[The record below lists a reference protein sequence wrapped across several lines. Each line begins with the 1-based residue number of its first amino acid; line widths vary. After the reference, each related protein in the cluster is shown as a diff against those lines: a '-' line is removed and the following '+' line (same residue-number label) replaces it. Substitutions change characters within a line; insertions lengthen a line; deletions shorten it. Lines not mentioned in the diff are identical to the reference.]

1 MDCPWCDSID
11 TIHLD
16 LPTKHDTTHTT
27 AKHEKSTTF
36 PTYTQDRFWFYQDRP
51 RTGGSIQ
58 HDETA
63 LLLLSSSSLGFS
75 RCLSVCGWL
84 GAPTQG
90 NAGYKATSSLSLE
103 KGYRHWHG
111 DLRPTDNP
119 FMANL
124 GFTCKLKTDTPFLG
138 RSALEARRAQ
148 ADKGLPERLACFTV
162 DKTVPLHGAEA
173 VYRDGICV
181 GVLREAGFGFS
192 VDASIGYGMVERRDG
207 GAADLSYLR
216 EGEYSIE
223 TATHGRVPATLHTKA
238 LFDPSGDRVKGIY

>member
-1 MDCPWCDSID
+1 MRNPSRFLRTPKIDFGFTKTGPGLAETYSMMSLLCCCCRRRWDS
-11 TIHLD
+11 L
-16 LPTKHDTTHTT
+16 
-27 AKHEKSTTF
+27 A
-36 PTYTQDRFWFYQDRP
+36 
-51 RTGGSIQ
+51 
-58 HDETA
+58 
-63 LLLLSSSSLGFS
+63 
-75 RCLSVCGWL
+75 VCGWL